1 MWTHYNKEESVRRFL
16 VIALLGTLGFL
27 VGCSNGGSTPQGVPN
42 NPQNVQAIAVDGGP
56 VANSLYPNGAFTSVT
71 LCLPGS
77 STCQTIG
84 GILVD
89 TGSFGLRVLA
99 SQVTIPLVPL
109 TDAGGNTL
117 NNCSRFLDGS
127 FLWGTVDAA
136 DVKMAGEVAGTTSIQ
151 LIANPP
157 SGTYVIPLACTTNG
171 TGTNEDTQATLGA
184 NGILGVGPE
193 PFDCGSA
200 CDPLAGGSPPEP
212 TYYACSSVSC
222 QPAFVPCG
230 SPCGDPLANQQLT
243 NPVFNFPADNNGVI
257 LQLPAVTGAA
267 ATVNGSMIFGIGT
280 QSNNGLGS
288 ATVFTVDSF
297 DNFTT
302 VFSGQTLPGSFI
314 DSGSNGLFFPNGIE
328 SNFPASTIPT
338 CAPPDDSFFCP
349 ASLTNFSATNTGA
362 TQGSN
367 SVNFSVDNAT
377 NLFNQNPGAA
387 ALSTLA
393 GPLGSGVCSA
403 SNTAACS
410 FDWGLPFFYGRKV
423 FTAIDGTTTP
433 AGNGPFWA
441 Y

>member
-1 MWTHYNKEESVRRFL
+1 
-16 VIALLGTLGFL
+16 
-27 VGCSNGGSTPQGVPN
+27 
-42 NPQNVQAIAVDGGP
+42 
-56 VANSLYPNGAFTSVT
+56 
-71 LCLPGS
+71 
-77 STCQTIG
+77 
-84 GILVD
+84 
-89 TGSFGLRVLA
+89 
-99 SQVTIPLVPL
+99 
-109 TDAGGNTL
+109 
-117 NNCSRFLDGS
+117 
-127 FLWGTVDAA
+127 
-136 DVKMAGEVAGTTSIQ
+136 
-151 LIANPP
+151 
-157 SGTYVIPLACTTNG
+157 
-171 TGTNEDTQATLGA
+171 
-184 NGILGVGPE
+184 
-193 PFDCGSA
+193 
-200 CDPLAGGSPPEP
+200 
-212 TYYACSSVSC
+212 
-222 QPAFVPCG
+222 
-230 SPCGDPLANQQLT
+230 
-243 NPVFNFPADNNGVI
+243 
-257 LQLPAVTGAA
+257 
-267 ATVNGSMIFGIGT
+267 
-280 QSNNGLGS
+280 
-288 ATVFTVDSF
+288 VFTVDAF

-367 SVNFSVDNAT
+367 SVNFSVDSAT